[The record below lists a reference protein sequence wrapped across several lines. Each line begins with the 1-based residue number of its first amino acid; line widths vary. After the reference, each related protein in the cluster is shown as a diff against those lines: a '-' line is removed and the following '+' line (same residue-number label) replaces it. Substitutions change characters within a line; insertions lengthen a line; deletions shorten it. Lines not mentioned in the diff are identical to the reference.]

1 MGILTVILVAT
12 VVVLVYFLY
21 DRGKQK
27 MTSGNE
33 DINTKK
39 ETIMKETEN
48 NGQENAQNTQDKQ
61 ERNFHTKDFLL
72 ETLQKMNV
80 NYEFSPDD
88 ETRLWLEWQGG
99 HFAIDTANDN
109 PFIEIW
115 FLQWEDWELYDI
127 DTISRVKRII
137 NDVNIKTP
145 ITVVYSVNEAAKK
158 VSEILSDNMRL
169 ISKKWDNA
177 AVSMTGGCDS
187 KTTLSCAK
195 DEYDSFSY
203 FSYVSSE
210 SEQVDADAA
219 HKICEALGLSHKIY
233 SISENDEDF
242 KDLEDI
248 RKILRWNSGD
258 IRDNNHWSK
267 I

>member
-145 ITVVYSVNEAAKK
+145 ITVVYSVNEAASTFSIHSKK
-158 VSEILSDNMRL
+158 QTLFIPQIPEPEKYLQSLLSDFFLVCRYALVELDKLKNQEE
-169 ISKKWDNA
+169 A
-177 AVSMTGGCDS
+177 A
-187 KTTLSCAK
+187 A
-195 DEYDSFSY
+195 
-203 FSYVSSE
+203 
-210 SEQVDADAA
+210 Q
-219 HKICEALGLSHKIY
+219 
-233 SISENDEDF
+233 
-242 KDLEDI
+242 
-248 RKILRWNSGD
+248 
-258 IRDNNHWSK
+258 
-267 I
+267 

>member
-48 NGQENAQNTQDKQ
+48 NGQENAQNTQDTQ
-61 ERNFHTKDFLL
+61 ENNYHSKDFLL

-127 DTISRVKRII
+127 DTISRVKRIM

-145 ITVVYSVNEAAKK
+145 ITVVYSVNEAASTFSIHSKK
-158 VSEILSDNMRL
+158 QTLFIPQIPEPEKYLQSLLSDFFLVCRYALVELDKLKNQEE
-169 ISKKWDNA
+169 A
-177 AVSMTGGCDS
+177 A
-187 KTTLSCAK
+187 A
-195 DEYDSFSY
+195 
-203 FSYVSSE
+203 
-210 SEQVDADAA
+210 Q
-219 HKICEALGLSHKIY
+219 
-233 SISENDEDF
+233 
-242 KDLEDI
+242 
-248 RKILRWNSGD
+248 
-258 IRDNNHWSK
+258 
-267 I
+267 

>member
-12 VVVLVYFLY
+12 VVVLVYFLH

-27 MTSGNE
+27 MTPGNE
-33 DINTKK
+33 DINTYK

-48 NGQENAQNTQDKQ
+48 NGQENAQNTQDTQ
-61 ERNFHTKDFLL
+61 ENNYHSKDFLL

-127 DTISRVKRII
+127 DTISRVKRIM

-145 ITVVYSVNEAAKK
+145 ITVVYSVNEAASTFSIHSKK
-158 VSEILSDNMRL
+158 QTLFIPQIPEPEKYLQSLLSDFFLVCRYALVELDKLKNQEE
-169 ISKKWDNA
+169 A
-177 AVSMTGGCDS
+177 A
-187 KTTLSCAK
+187 A
-195 DEYDSFSY
+195 
-203 FSYVSSE
+203 
-210 SEQVDADAA
+210 Q
-219 HKICEALGLSHKIY
+219 
-233 SISENDEDF
+233 
-242 KDLEDI
+242 
-248 RKILRWNSGD
+248 
-258 IRDNNHWSK
+258 
-267 I
+267 

>member
-12 VVVLVYFLY
+12 VVVLVYFLH

-127 DTISRVKRII
+127 DTISRVKRIM

-145 ITVVYSVNEAAKK
+145 ITVVYSVNEAASTFSIHSKK
-158 VSEILSDNMRL
+158 QALFIPQIPEPEKYLQSLLSDFFLVCRYALVELDKLKNQEE
-169 ISKKWDNA
+169 A
-177 AVSMTGGCDS
+177 A
-187 KTTLSCAK
+187 A
-195 DEYDSFSY
+195 
-203 FSYVSSE
+203 
-210 SEQVDADAA
+210 Q
-219 HKICEALGLSHKIY
+219 
-233 SISENDEDF
+233 
-242 KDLEDI
+242 
-248 RKILRWNSGD
+248 
-258 IRDNNHWSK
+258 
-267 I
+267 

>member
-12 VVVLVYFLY
+12 VVVLVYFLH

-72 ETLQKMNV
+72 ETLQKMNI

-88 ETRLWLEWQGG
+88 ETRLWFEWQGG

-127 DTISRVKRII
+127 DTISRVKRIM

-145 ITVVYSVNEAAKK
+145 ITVVYSVNEAASTFSIHSKK
-158 VSEILSDNMRL
+158 QALFIPQIPEPEKYLQSLLSDFFLVCRYALVELDKLKNQEE
-169 ISKKWDNA
+169 A
-177 AVSMTGGCDS
+177 AT
-187 KTTLSCAK
+187 A
-195 DEYDSFSY
+195 
-203 FSYVSSE
+203 
-210 SEQVDADAA
+210 Q
-219 HKICEALGLSHKIY
+219 
-233 SISENDEDF
+233 
-242 KDLEDI
+242 
-248 RKILRWNSGD
+248 
-258 IRDNNHWSK
+258 
-267 I
+267 

>member
-27 MTSGNE
+27 MAPENE
-33 DINTKK
+33 DINTNK

-61 ERNFHTKDFLL
+61 ERNFHTKDFLI

-127 DTISRVKRII
+127 DTISRVKRIM

-145 ITVVYSVNEAAKK
+145 ITVVYSVNEAASTFSIHSKK
-158 VSEILSDNMRL
+158 QALFIPQIPEPEKYLQSLLSDFFLVCRYALVELDKLKNQ
-169 ISKKWDNA
+169 
-177 AVSMTGGCDS
+177 
-187 KTTLSCAK
+187 
-195 DEYDSFSY
+195 E
-203 FSYVSSE
+203 
-210 SEQVDADAA
+210 
-219 HKICEALGLSHKIY
+219 EATAQ
-233 SISENDEDF
+233 
-242 KDLEDI
+242 
-248 RKILRWNSGD
+248 
-258 IRDNNHWSK
+258 
-267 I
+267 

>member
-145 ITVVYSVNEAAKK
+145 ITVVYSVNEAASTFSIHSKK
-158 VSEILSDNMRL
+158 QALFIPQIPEPEKYLQSLLSDFFLVCRYALVELDKLKNQEE
-169 ISKKWDNA
+169 A
-177 AVSMTGGCDS
+177 A
-187 KTTLSCAK
+187 A
-195 DEYDSFSY
+195 
-203 FSYVSSE
+203 
-210 SEQVDADAA
+210 Q
-219 HKICEALGLSHKIY
+219 
-233 SISENDEDF
+233 
-242 KDLEDI
+242 
-248 RKILRWNSGD
+248 
-258 IRDNNHWSK
+258 
-267 I
+267 